1 MISWICFENK
11 QVYYIILANQNEA
24 RDLRLSMSMTKPSR
38 GAHKR
43 IYVQG
48 YLP

>member
-1 MISWICFENK
+1 MIFWICFENK
-11 QVYYIILANQNEA
+11 QVYIILANQNEA

-38 GAHKR
+38 GAYER

-48 YLP
+48 YLR